1 MSLDE
6 VVKTTYRASDMLKV
20 VGGVVV
26 KVVVVVIG

>member
-20 VGGVVV
+20 VGWVCGWLLRLLM
-26 KVVVVVIG
+26 